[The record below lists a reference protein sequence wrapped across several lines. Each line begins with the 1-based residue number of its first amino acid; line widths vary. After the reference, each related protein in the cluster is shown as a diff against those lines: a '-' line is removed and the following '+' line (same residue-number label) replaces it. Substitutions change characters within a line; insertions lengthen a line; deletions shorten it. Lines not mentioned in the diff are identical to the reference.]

1 VLIAIFHDETKTGI
15 VDRPAMLESART
27 GAMKTAI
34 ACLLFLSVL
43 CAQSKPPSTSRHELF
58 TRSFSITTPIV
69 ETHIP
74 VETCHAIISE
84 ADSLVSGNE
93 LKKFRSHDLQIAS
106 ENLRACATSNELDR
120 IERDLAVGL
129 YGEVVFQLER
139 YAER

>member
-1 VLIAIFHDETKTGI
+1 MSPTPGLDF
-15 VDRPAMLESART
+15 
-27 GAMKTAI
+27 AMKTAI

-74 VETCHAIISE
+74 VETCHAIVSE
-84 ADSLVSGNE
+84 ADALVSGHE
-93 LKKFRSHDLQIAS
+93 LKRFTPHDLQIAS
-106 ENLRACATSNELDR
+106 ENLRACATSNELGR

-129 YGEVVFQLER
+129 YGEVVSQLER
-139 YAER
+139 YTER